1 VRFELFKRSYVAMA
15 PPPGSGVASLAL
27 VVFGGIGYR
36 LSPNSTELPVV
47 STPAELPSAYT
58 FDVRT
63 VPTTL
68 EQATSELSAMSCL
81 LTLVVVLVPWAF
93 VDMLFCWAT
102 VKTLV
107 RCCCSRRTFRRADLQ
122 EQPDEAEAEAVRLA
136 QQREDA
142 APLTAAMAELQAK
155 LEAAQQEQKSLQD
168 RHQQAVEERAQAERE
183 WDQAFAVFQ
192 QEKDADRKDVDAW
205 RAQCEAREQ
214 DLERHRSEASDLKI
228 KLDMQV
234 TTVEKG
240 EREVRQHVKALEDDR
255 ERLRVELKAQ
265 ELKAKAR
272 PADLTA
278 NIPTPSRSSGA
289 NDMFEK
295 LEKAELR
302 AQAADEEKRRA
313 DELAQQVQALASS
326 LQVAESTNVH
336 LEADKIRVQQRLESA
351 ESALERVEALE
362 QSLVSGEPSQQP
374 AAAAA
379 AAAAAV
385 AAAGANGDMALEG
398 RKRLSA
404 SNSEDLQRRTRR
416 SSAPAT
422 LPFKTKD
429 DSTSTSADME
439 EEEQASVTPLRTSLD
454 RGETGEQEQE
464 GGHAEGEDE
473 QEARDPDDL
482 DKLMKERWVAEDP
495 HAYAIFEDED
505 EEHEYHKCRSLFL
518 PRVLE
523 ELRLLRKEKLNL
535 HTMASSFLDDLEAQT
550 KRVKGLMGVA
560 AYFCRMSGKATDSD
574 TAVDAVEAMLK
585 DGIPGLGA

>member
-1 VRFELFKRSYVAMA
+1 
-15 PPPGSGVASLAL
+15 
-27 VVFGGIGYR
+27 
-36 LSPNSTELPVV
+36 
-47 STPAELPSAYT
+47 
-58 FDVRT
+58 
-63 VPTTL
+63 
-68 EQATSELSAMSCL
+68 
-81 LTLVVVLVPWAF
+81 
-93 VDMLFCWAT
+93 
-102 VKTLV
+102 V

-362 QSLVSGEPSQQP
+362 QSQQPSLVSRLSNLVSGEPSQQP

-439 EEEQASVTPLRTSLD
+439 EEEQ
-454 RGETGEQEQE
+454 EQE
-464 GGHAEGEDE
+464 GGYAEGEDE

-482 DKLMKERWVAEDP
+482 DKLMKERWVGEDP

>member
-1 VRFELFKRSYVAMA
+1 
-15 PPPGSGVASLAL
+15 
-27 VVFGGIGYR
+27 
-36 LSPNSTELPVV
+36 
-47 STPAELPSAYT
+47 
-58 FDVRT
+58 
-63 VPTTL
+63 
-68 EQATSELSAMSCL
+68 
-81 LTLVVVLVPWAF
+81 
-93 VDMLFCWAT
+93 
-102 VKTLV
+102 
-107 RCCCSRRTFRRADLQ
+107 
-122 EQPDEAEAEAVRLA
+122 
-136 QQREDA
+136 
-142 APLTAAMAELQAK
+142 
-155 LEAAQQEQKSLQD
+155 
-168 RHQQAVEERAQAERE
+168 
-183 WDQAFAVFQ
+183 
-192 QEKDADRKDVDAW
+192 
-205 RAQCEAREQ
+205 
-214 DLERHRSEASDLKI
+214 
-228 KLDMQV
+228 
-234 TTVEKG
+234 
-240 EREVRQHVKALEDDR
+240 
-255 ERLRVELKAQ
+255 
-265 ELKAKAR
+265 
-272 PADLTA
+272 
-278 NIPTPSRSSGA
+278 
-289 NDMFEK
+289 MFEK